1 MRGRGAVWRG
11 PRTGSAVLL
20 LIVSLLVTACTS
32 FGSAEGT
39 SPTPRGTDAAIAA
52 SRQGF
57 PGPSDTGVPP
67 GTTLRPYNGPCM
79 ITQDGTVIDSSLV
92 TCDLVVFAANVV
104 ISKSKIVGRVV
115 LDTDRPGSQ
124 KWSATL
130 VDSEVDAGVV
140 QLAAVSA
147 GNMTILR
154 ANIHGGQTSVQC
166 GELAVFCIVRD
177 SWLHGQ
183 QIPAGADW
191 HLGGFL
197 SNGGRNVEITHNTVH
212 CEPLPTGRDGGC
224 TGDINL
230 LGDFAPVSHVSITR
244 NLLVANLGNS
254 YCTYGGD
261 AASKKFPHADNVV
274 YRDNMFE
281 RGTNGMCGGYGPVS
295 SFNDRGPGNVW
306 ENNRWDDGPL
316 VTPAD

>member
-1 MRGRGAVWRG
+1 MRGRGAASRG
-11 PRTGSAVLL
+11 PGAVSALLL
-20 LIVSLLVTACTS
+20 LIVSLLATACTS
-32 FGSAEGT
+32 SGSAQGAPQP
-39 SPTPRGTDAAIAA
+39 SPVADAAAW
-52 SRQGF
+52 RQGF

-67 GTTLRPYNGPCM
+67 GTTLRPYNGPCV
-79 ITQDGTVIDSSLV
+79 ITQNGTVIDASLV
-92 TCDLVVFAANVV
+92 TCDLVVFAADVV

-166 GELAVFCIVRD
+166 GELAVFCVVRD

-183 QIPAGADW
+183 QIPVGADW

-197 SNGGRNVEITHNTVH
+197 SNGGRNVELTHNTVL

-230 LGDFAPVSHVSITR
+230 LGDFAAVSHVTITG
-244 NLLVANLGNS
+244 NLLAANVGNS

-274 YRDNMFE
+274 YRDNVFE

-306 ENNRWDDGPL
+306 QNNRWNDGAL
-316 VTPAD
+316 VMPAD